1 MLIDFVRGQQIA
13 YYFFSRAITSSQF
26 RIFLSNFAICPE
38 SVGISVPRSRRSE
51 NRRNAFS
58 GVRAAPHFS
67 HSRFS
72 SSAILFLVT
81 VAALELQACRD
92 VEQAKPMWE

>member
-1 MLIDFVRGQQIA
+1 M
-13 YYFFSRAITSSQF
+13 YAI
-26 RIFLSNFAICPE
+26 P
-38 SVGISVPRSRRSE
+38 P
-51 NRRNAFS
+51 

-67 HSRFS
+67 HPLFS

-92 VEQAKPMWE
+92 VEQAKPVRQ